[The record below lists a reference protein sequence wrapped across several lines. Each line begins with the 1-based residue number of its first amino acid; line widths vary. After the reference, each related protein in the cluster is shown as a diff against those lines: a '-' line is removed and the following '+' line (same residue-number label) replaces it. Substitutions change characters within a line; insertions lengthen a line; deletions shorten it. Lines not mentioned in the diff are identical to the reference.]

1 MRKFLIF
8 ILTGFISFLGFSQNT
23 LDLTQE
29 VPFDKTIR
37 TGVLPNGLTYYI
49 KHNEIPKDKTSFYL
63 YQNVGAVLES
73 DKQNGLAHFLEHMA
87 FNGTTHFQGNSVID
101 WLEKKG
107 VKFGKEINAYTSTN
121 ETVYN
126 LSEVPTVNEK
136 VIDSCLL
143 ILSEWCNELSLTNEE
158 IDAERNVIQEEWR
171 QRYNANYRLE
181 KQLKGVK
188 YNNSVYSKRD
198 ALGSMDVVKNF
209 KYRALRDFYH
219 DWYRTDLQAIG
230 IVGDFDVDIM
240 EEKVKALFSKIPT
253 IKNPKERKYVTIPDN
268 EKPLYKVAT
277 DKEVKNV
284 GLTLEIRQF
293 YRKDNS
299 LAQQRENF
307 VHTVFNSLMN
317 ARYKEA
323 IMKGK
328 TPFKSPR
335 ALYTDFE
342 KNYKAFNLS
351 LSANES
357 EVENAFKAVYTE
369 LQRVVQHGFTQGEV
383 DRLKSK
389 MLQNN
394 DIWLQRSKNSSS
406 DSYAKSIKSAYLD
419 GLAVPTHEFSYNF
432 AKTIIPSIS
441 KEEVSALAKQYLTE
455 KNRVFTIT
463 APEKENLQVPTLK
476 QIQSIM
482 AEVEKSKLEPYV
494 DQFPVD
500 MALLDSIPEGGKII
514 SEKLIKDFKAVEW
527 QLSNGAKVVYKFSNA
542 QKGHLEL
549 NAVSQGGA
557 SVYDIKDIPSLQAVS
572 LVNRFGIG
580 DLDPLTYSKVMA
592 DNSAKSNVSLET
604 YNERIT
610 ASASTKDIE
619 SMFQLVY
626 MRFETPRFDEAEF
639 NELMTGNYNSL
650 NNAVQNPNTVMS
662 NTYKT
667 LVANG
672 DPRYF
677 EFDKA
682 YLDQINFNRMKE
694 IYGERFSNA
703 GDFTFYLIG
712 DVPFNTV
719 KSMVEKYIGA
729 LEGEDAKETYNALDD
744 YFPKGLNKH
753 RVEIPME
760 APRAMVVIKMEEN
773 VDYNRE
779 TIVHHNILGDIL
791 NIRFIEN
798 IREKEGG
805 VYTISVNARDVR
817 VPTSKLNM
825 DISFSCDPNNAE
837 HLNDLVYNE
846 LKQIQKD
853 VKQSDLAKVVE
864 NLKKTRPLMTQSNSY
879 WMATLEAYYNYDE
892 NMMAPEYYDAILDK
906 VTTEDIK
913 KAAQNFFNSA
923 NTLDIIFLPKAK

>member
-8 ILTGFISFLGFSQNT
+8 ILTGIISFSGFSQNT

-29 VPFDKTIR
+29 VPFDNTIR
-37 TGVLPNGLTYYI
+37 RGVLSNGLTYYI
-49 KHNEIPKDKTSFYL
+49 KHNELPKDKTSFYL
-63 YQNVGAVLES
+63 YQNVGAVLEN

-87 FNGTTHFQGNSVID
+87 FNGTTHFPGNTVID

-143 ILSEWCNELSLTNEE
+143 ILSDWCNELSLTDEE
-158 IDAERNVIQEEWR
+158 IDAERKVIQEEWR
-171 QRYNANYRLE
+171 QRYNANYRLD

-188 YNNSVYSKRD
+188 YNHSIYSKRD
-198 ALGSMDVVKNF
+198 ALGSMDVVKSF
-209 KYRALRDFYH
+209 KYKALRDFYH

-230 IVGDFDVDIM
+230 IVGDFDVDVM
-240 EEKVKALFSKIPT
+240 EEKVKTLFSKIPA

-293 YRKDNS
+293 YKKDNS

-307 VHTVFNSLMN
+307 VHTFFNSLMN

-328 TPFKSPR
+328 TSFKSAR
-335 ALYTDFE
+335 ALYGDFE
-342 KNYKAFNLS
+342 KNYKAFNLN
-351 LSANES
+351 LSANEG

-369 LQRVVQHGFTQGEV
+369 LHRVVQHGFTQGEI
-383 DRLKSK
+383 DRLKAK

-394 DIWLQRSKNSSS
+394 ENWLLNGETTTS
-406 DSYAKSIKSAYLD
+406 DSYAKRIKNTFLD
-419 GLAVPTHEFSYNF
+419 GLAFPTYEFGYNF
-432 AKTIIPSIS
+432 SKSVIPTIS

-463 APEKENLQVPTLK
+463 APEKENLQVPTLN

-482 AEVEKSKLEPYV
+482 AEVENSKLEPYV
-494 DQFPVD
+494 DQFPTD
-500 MALLDSIPEGGKII
+500 MVLLDSLPAGGKII
-514 SEKLIKDFKAVEW
+514 GEKLNRGFKAVEW
-527 QLSNGAKVVYKFSNA
+527 QLSNGAKVVYKFNNA
-542 QKGHLEL
+542 HKGHIEL

-557 SVYDIKDIPSLQAVS
+557 SVYDVKDIPSLQAVS

-580 DLDPLTYSKVMA
+580 DLDPLTYSKVMV

-610 ASASTKDIE
+610 ASASIKDVE
-619 SMFQLVY
+619 SMFQLVF
-626 MRFETPRFDEAEF
+626 MRFETPRFDEAKF

-650 NNAVQNPNTVMS
+650 NSPVQNPNTVMN

-677 EFDKA
+677 EFNKA
-682 YLDQINFNRMKE
+682 YLDQIHFNRMKE

-703 GDFTFYLIG
+703 ADFTFYLIG

-719 KSMVEKYIGA
+719 KTMVETYIGA
-729 LEGEDAKETYNALDD
+729 LEGKNNKETYKPLDD
-744 YFPKGLNKH
+744 YFPKGFNKH

-773 VDYNRE
+773 VDYDRE
-779 TIVHHNILGDIL
+779 TIMHHNILGDIL

-805 VYTISVNARDVR
+805 VYTISVNAGDTRL
-817 VPTSKLNM
+817 PSPKLNM

-846 LKQIQKD
+846 LKQIQNE
-853 VKQSDLAKVVE
+853 VKQSDLDKVVE
-864 NLKKTRPLMTQSNSY
+864 NLKKTRPLMKQSNAY
-879 WMATLEAYYNYDE
+879 WMKTLETYYNYGE

-906 VTTEDIK
+906 VTTDDIK
-913 KAAQNFFNSA
+913 KAAQSFFNSA
-923 NTLDIIFLPKAK
+923 NTLDIIFIPEDK